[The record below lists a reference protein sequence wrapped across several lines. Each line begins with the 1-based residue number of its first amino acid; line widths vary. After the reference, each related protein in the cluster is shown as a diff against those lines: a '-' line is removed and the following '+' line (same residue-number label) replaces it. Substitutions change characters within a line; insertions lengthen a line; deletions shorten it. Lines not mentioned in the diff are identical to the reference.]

1 MECFTKT
8 KISRNFVFLVLLVIA
23 IMLKLERDKTSEMII
38 KTSSIINTMSAAAYV
53 QSENAE
59 LLIKIF
65 QRLEGI
71 QTDEDGYGVELIDE
85 PFDPPIKELNLGGGS
100 EQVISDLTD
109 IQEFASALA
118 MNNVFQKDSIRTILK
133 VLQDMDDIELTVEDK
148 MFTQSDILY
157 GEEDK
162 VIADSDLEDFE
173 WYYVDNRKQDDE

>member
-85 PFDPPIKELNLGGGS
+85 PFDPPIK
-100 EQVISDLTD
+100 
-109 IQEFASALA
+109 
-118 MNNVFQKDSIRTILK
+118 
-133 VLQDMDDIELTVEDK
+133 
-148 MFTQSDILY
+148 
-157 GEEDK
+157 
-162 VIADSDLEDFE
+162 
-173 WYYVDNRKQDDE
+173 